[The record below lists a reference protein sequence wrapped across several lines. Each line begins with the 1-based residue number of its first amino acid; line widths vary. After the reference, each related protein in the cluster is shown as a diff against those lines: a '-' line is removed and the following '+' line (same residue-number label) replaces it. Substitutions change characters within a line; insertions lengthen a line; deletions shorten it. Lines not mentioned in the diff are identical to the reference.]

1 MRLPSLSVLLLQ
13 RDLARA
19 GYRALML
26 TGLAVVPGT
35 ALPVGAQTAPAA
47 RQPVPVAVAP
57 DVVTLNAFTVSTDR
71 DVGFVAKESLAGG
84 RINND
89 LKDTPAAYSVLTKE
103 FLEALN
109 LSDMVEAQQ
118 WAPNVVA
125 TPDDGGDSMF
135 GGTGISTVR
144 GITANAS
151 QRNFDSSA
159 PSLQGGMNYDS
170 FNLERLDF
178 ARGPNAILFGAG
190 GMGGTTNAVGKQ
202 ARLNHRA
209 TSLGLET
216 GSWYHKRVT
225 LDHNEPLGRK
235 VALRFNAVWQSSQG
249 WQDFTYTKK
258 SGFAPAV
265 TTELT
270 PTTRLT
276 LASEYS
282 ESQSQQPFSYMTES
296 VSAWDGVTT
305 YTGQQAAEQRQF
317 GGFRYTENYFVYSP
331 NIATNKIVNWAR
343 MMRSGGASTNPTT
356 VAGVSVP
363 AGFAGVSFDGT
374 PFIAAINTPANL
386 FDRALSGAC
395 GLVIPA
401 LEHPQFFD
409 SVGNVQRLKNVA
421 LYLDQRIGRHILVQ
435 LSANLTQR
443 KSWGNVAE
451 WSNTSRIY
459 IDLNRT
465 LPTGEPNPNLLVPY
479 IEGTSLEQNQQVIT
493 SRSLR
498 ASLAYVRDF
507 KWVDLKFNV
516 IGSNERNENE
526 STKPVYVL
534 PLAAD
539 PRRWGAVLSDTYKLN
554 YRLYA
559 NSPTR
564 ELNTSLGP
572 ISVVDPITG
581 TIREVTPRWVMN
593 LGRPDSVQF
602 REQDT
607 NNVIAA
613 TTLSFCKKRLI
624 LLGASRWDSFERGI
638 KYSRWAMDYPVDY
651 KDPMSVFYRPEA
663 PDDYFKLTYQTK
675 STAGGVTNATPL
687 PATTRPRTD
696 GVPQPQYASD
706 RFRDDYNPPQQQ
718 QSKPTRSI
726 GGIVNL
732 TAIFSVW
739 ANASQS
745 FSPVD
750 GNLTLLDYSIPP
762 PAASKGLDY
771 GLRLNLFQGR
781 VVVNLS
787 RYQSTEKGVPF
798 RNNAT
803 PYMNDISNINVLG
816 DQSTGGRNN
825 RGMQPVPTDYYDTRD
840 YRAEGY
846 ELEIVGNVTANWRLT
861 ANGSLADAKQ
871 ENAYGQLRGFVAA
884 NDSLM
889 RQILL
894 DAGVTID
901 ANSFAQ
907 ITTTGSPDGNSG
919 ANSWNNLQNFL
930 RNVVSGSQDVNRS
943 TPYTANLYTD
953 YRFSREKLKGLRV
966 GCGLQFRG
974 PQVIGYRGAD
984 TLVDPANPARAI
996 DDPDVDAYTVV
1007 RAKSYYTGVLTVGY
1021 PVKVMQQKIDLNLS
1035 VSNLFNYR
1043 TVQFIGTT
1051 MRPPG
1056 GNVLNPAR
1064 VATPHTFS
1072 IIAPRGFKLA
1082 ARYSF

>member
-1 MRLPSLSVLLLQ
+1 MMNPQANPPCSLPSSRPWRPLL
-13 RDLARA
+13 
-19 GYRALML
+19 
-26 TGLAVVPGT
+26 VT
-35 ALPVGAQTAPAA
+35 ALGLTLDWSLPAQS
-47 RQPVPVAVAP
+47 VPVASGVAP
-57 DVVTLNAFTVSTDR
+57 AKQSESEAVVLDAFTVNTSR

-89 LKDTPAAYSVLTKE
+89 LRDTPASYSVLTKE

-151 QRNFDSSA
+151 QKNFDSSA

-209 TSLGLET
+209 TSVGLET

-225 LDHNEPLGRK
+225 LDHNQPLGRK
-235 VALRFNAVWQSSQG
+235 VALRLNAVWQDGQG
-249 WQDFTYTKK
+249 WQDYTYTKK
-258 SGFAPAV
+258 HGFAPAV

-276 LASEYS
+276 LATEYS
-282 ESQSQQPFSYMTES
+282 ESQSQQPFSYMTEAI
-296 VSAWDGVTT
+296 SAWDGVTT
-305 YTGQQAAEQRQF
+305 YTGQQSAEQRQF
-317 GGFRYTENYFVYSP
+317 GGFRYTENYFVFSP
-331 NIATNKIVNWAR
+331 NLGTNQIVNWAR
-343 MMRSGGASTNPTT
+343 MMRTGGASTNPTT
-356 VAGVSVP
+356 VAGVAVP
-363 AGFAGVSFDGT
+363 AGFASVSYDGT
-374 PFIAAINTPANL
+374 PFLWQANRPANI
-386 FDRALSGAC
+386 FDRAFAGAR
-395 GLVIPA
+395 GLVIPS
-401 LEHPQFFD
+401 LEKPQFFD

-421 LYLDQRIGRHILVQ
+421 LYLDQRIGRHLLLQ
-435 LSANLTQR
+435 LSANVTKR

-451 WSNTSRIY
+451 WSNTSRVY
-459 IDLNRT
+459 IDLNRV
-465 LPTGEPNPNLLVPY
+465 LPTGEPNPNVLVPY
-479 IEGTSLEQNQQVIT
+479 IEGTSLEQNQQLIT
-493 SRSLR
+493 SQSLR
-498 ASLAYVRDF
+498 ASLAYVRNF
-507 KWVDLKFNV
+507 KWVDLKFNL
-516 IGSNERNENE
+516 IGANETNENE
-526 STKPVYVL
+526 STKPLYVL
-534 PLAAD
+534 PLSAD
-539 PRRWGAVLSDTYKLN
+539 ARRWGAVLSDTYKVN

-564 ELNTSLGP
+564 ELNTSLG
-572 ISVVDPITG
+572 SVRVIDPITN
-581 TIREVTPRWVMN
+581 TTREVTPRWVMN

-607 NNVIAA
+607 RNLIAA
-613 TTLSFCKKRLI
+613 TTMSFFKKRLI
-624 LLGASRWDSFERGI
+624 LLGASRWDTFERSI
-638 KYSRWAMDYPVDY
+638 KYSRWAMDYPADY
-651 KDPMSVFYRPEA
+651 QDPMSVYYRPEA
-663 PDDYFKLTYQTK
+663 PEDYFKLTYQTK
-675 STAGGVTNATPL
+675 STAGVVTNATAL

-696 GVPQPQYASD
+696 GVPQAQYAND
-706 RFRDDYNPPQQQ
+706 RFRDDFNPPKQR
-718 QSKPTRSI
+718 QSKPTTSL
-726 GGIVNL
+726 GGIINL
-732 TAIFSVW
+732 TEVFSVW
-739 ANASQS
+739 ASTSQS

-771 GLRLNLFQGR
+771 GLRLNLLQGR

-787 RYQSTEKGVPF
+787 RYASTEKGVPF

-803 PYMNDISNINVLG
+803 PQMNDISNVNVLG
-816 DQSTGGRNN
+816 DNSTGGRNN

-846 ELEIVGNVTANWRLT
+846 ELEIVGNLASNWRLT
-861 ANGSLADAKQ
+861 ANGSLADARQ
-871 ENAYGQLRGFVAA
+871 ENAYAELRRFVAT
-884 NDSLM
+884 NDTLM
-889 RQILL
+889 RQILG

-901 ANSFAQ
+901 SNNFATV
-907 ITTTGSPDGNSG
+907 TTTGSPDGNGG
-919 ANSWNNLQNFL
+919 ANAWNNLQNFL
-930 RNVVSGSQDVNRS
+930 RNVVAGSQHVNRS
-943 TPYTANLYTD
+943 TPYTVNLYTD
-953 YRFSREKLKGLRV
+953 YRIAHEQLKGLRL

-984 TLVDPANPARAI
+984 TIVDPANATRAI
-996 DDPDVDAYTVV
+996 DDPTVDAYTVV
-1007 RAKSYYTGVLTVGY
+1007 RAKSYYTGVATVGY
-1021 PVKVMQQKIDLNLS
+1021 PVKVLGQRIDLNLS
-1035 VSNLFNYR
+1035 ISNLFNYR
-1043 TVQFIGTT
+1043 DVQFIGTT

-1056 GNVLNPAR
+1056 GDVLSPAR